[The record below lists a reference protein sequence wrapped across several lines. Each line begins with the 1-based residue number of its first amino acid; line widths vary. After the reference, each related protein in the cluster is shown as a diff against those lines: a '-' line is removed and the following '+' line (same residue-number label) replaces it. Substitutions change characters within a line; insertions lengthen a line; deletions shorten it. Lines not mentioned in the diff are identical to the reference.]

1 MIYFKLLVLNIIGI
15 CISIDIITLNNVNHI
30 SLTTNVNKNSVDDV
44 IREMN
49 IIKENIIYM
58 YIDSPGGEVFEGDKL
73 VSNMAYHQSLG
84 REFVCIAENAHS
96 MAFYIFQNC
105 DRRYITQSAK
115 MMQHQIS
122 IASNGPLVNNDNYI
136 KMVKDISIKINTLC
150 ASRIKMS
157 LNDFIGKINTDWW
170 VYGQD
175 IIDNNVADK
184 IVLVGCSVELVDC
197 PLYGKT
203 ESNLLGL
210 VHSIL
215 PRSLILKN
223 YIKL

>member
-1 MIYFKLLVLNIIGI
+1 MLLKMLFSSCVLYCLGFEV
-15 CISIDIITLNNVNHI
+15 ITLNNENHI
-30 SLTTNVNKNSVDDV
+30 ALTTDVNKNSVDKV
-44 IREMN
+44 IREIN
-49 IIKENIIYM
+49 EIKEKVIHM

-84 REFVCIAENAHS
+84 KEFICIAENAHS
-96 MAFYIFQNC
+96 MAFYIFQYC
-105 DRRYITQSAK
+105 DYRYITQSAK

-203 ESNLLGL
+203 ESKLVGL

-223 YIKL
+223 YINL